1 MANQNSTRT
10 KENHNPFAQSTF
22 AAQLTEATISGD
34 RRVESAN
41 RLGLNALLGVAG
53 LLIIVA
59 ALAVLI
65 GGAQ

>member
-53 LLIIVA
+53 LFIIVA